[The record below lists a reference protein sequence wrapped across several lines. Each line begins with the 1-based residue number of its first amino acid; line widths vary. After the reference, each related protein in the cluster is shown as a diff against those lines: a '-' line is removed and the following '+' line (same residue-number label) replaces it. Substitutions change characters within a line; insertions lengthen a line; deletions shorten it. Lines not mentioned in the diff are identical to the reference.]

1 MFDVTPILLIG
12 AGAVAAGLIVLA
24 FLIQGDL
31 ARGTRLRLGQRIL
44 LGAGLGLGVIAF
56 SVKLAIISGLT
67 LAGSR
72 GDRPFAARTVTTPPR
87 IEEPAVVIGAVK
99 WEPLPLTAPEPANN
113 PSTPEKI
120 ALGARLFA
128 DSGLSRDGTVAC
140 MSCHDTKRGAGVD
153 GRQFSRGVGG
163 QLGGRNA
170 PTVFNAAF
178 QAWQFWDGRAHSL
191 EEQAL
196 GPIANPV
203 EMGSTDLN
211 AVVERFKADRS
222 YVDAFAAA
230 FGAAEPVS
238 IEHLAQAI
246 AAYERTLIT
255 PDSPYDR
262 FVRGDQNALTPQQV
276 RGMSLFE
283 SSGCADCHSGPNFSS
298 ASMLTPDRGGT
309 GFRLFPAQPSEFD
322 AKYALTADSGARA
335 KASVPGLWRVPTLRN
350 IALTAPYFHNGSV
363 NDLTEA
369 VRIMAVSQSGRVLS
383 ENPVLEPAVA
393 WLPGERRMMRYRQT
407 PINEAEISDITAFLR
422 ALTSERLAAEARR

>member
-1 MFDVTPILLIG
+1 MFDITPILLIG

-31 ARGTRLRLGQRIL
+31 ARGTHLRPRQRLL
-44 LGAGLGLGVIAF
+44 LGAGLGLGIIAF

-72 GDRPFAARTVTTPPR
+72 GDRPFAVRTVTAPPR
-87 IEEPAVVIGAVK
+87 IEEPAAVVGAVK

-120 ALGARLFA
+120 ALGARLFN
-128 DSGLSRDGTVAC
+128 DSALSRDGTVAC
-140 MSCHDTKRGAGVD
+140 VSCHDTKRGGGVD

-211 AVVERFKADRS
+211 AVVERIKADRS
-222 YVDAFAAA
+222 YVDAFTAA
-230 FGAAEPVS
+230 FGAGDPVS
-238 IEHLAQAI
+238 IERVAQAI

-262 FVRGDQNALTPQQV
+262 FVRGDESALSPQQV
-276 RGMSLFE
+276 RGMALFE
-283 SSGCADCHSGPNFSS
+283 SAGCTDCHSGPNFSS
-298 ASMLTPDRGGT
+298 ASVLSPDRGGT
-309 GFRLFPAQPSEFD
+309 GFRLFPAQPSGFD
-322 AKYALTADSGARA
+322 AKYSLNADPGARA
-335 KASVPGLWRVPTLRN
+335 KGSAPGLWRVPTLRN

-369 VRIMAVSQSGRVLS
+369 VRIMAVAQSGRVLS
-383 ENPVLEPAVA
+383 ENPVPQPAVA

-407 PINEAEISDITAFLR
+407 PINEAEIAGITAFLR
-422 ALTSERLAAEARR
+422 ALTSDRLAAEATR

>member
-1 MFDVTPILLIG
+1 MFDITPILLIG
-12 AGAVAAGLIVLA
+12 ASAVAAGLIVLA

-31 ARGTRLRLGQRIL
+31 APGTRMRPRQRLL
-44 LGAGLGLGVIAF
+44 LGAGLGLGIIAF
-56 SVKLAIISGLT
+56 SVKLAIIGGLT

-72 GDRPFAARTVTTPPR
+72 GERPFAVRTVTAPPR

-99 WEPLPLTAPEPANN
+99 WEPLPPAAPEPANN
-113 PSTPEKI
+113 PSTPEKV
-120 ALGARLFA
+120 ALGARLFV
-128 DSGLSRDGTVAC
+128 DSALSRDGTVAC
-140 MSCHDTKRGAGVD
+140 VSCHDTKRGGGTD

-211 AVVERFKADRS
+211 AVVERLKADRS
-222 YVDAFAAA
+222 YVDAFTAA

-238 IEHLAQAI
+238 VEHLAQAI

-255 PDSPYDR
+255 PDAPYDR
-262 FVRGDQNALTPQQV
+262 FVRGDQSALTPQQV
-276 RGMSLFE
+276 RGMALFE
-283 SSGCADCHSGPNFSS
+283 SAGCADCHSGPNFSS
-298 ASMLTPDRGGT
+298 ASVLSPDRGGT
-309 GFRLFPAQPSEFD
+309 GFRLFPAQPTAFD
-322 AKYALTADSGARA
+322 AKYGLTADSGARA
-335 KASVPGLWRVPTLRN
+335 KGSAPGLWRVPTLRN

-363 NDLTEA
+363 SDLTEA

-407 PINEAEISDITAFLR
+407 PISEADIAGITAFLR
-422 ALTSERLAAEARR
+422 ALTSDRLAAKAKR

>member
-31 ARGTRLRLGQRIL
+31 ARGTRLRLRQRLL
-44 LGAGLGLGVIAF
+44 LGAGLGLGIIAF

-67 LAGSR
+67 LAGSH
-72 GDRPFAARTVTTPPR
+72 GDRPFAVHTVAAPPR

-99 WEPLPLTAPEPANN
+99 WEPLPLTAPAPATN

-128 DSGLSRDGTVAC
+128 DPMLSRDGTVAC
-140 MSCHDTKRGAGVD
+140 VSCHDTKRGGGTD

-178 QAWQFWDGRAHSL
+178 QARQFWDGRAHSL

-203 EMGSTDLN
+203 EMASTDLN
-211 AVVERFKADRS
+211 VVVERLKADRS
-222 YVDAFAAA
+222 YAGAFAAA
-230 FGAAEPVS
+230 FGVGEPVS
-238 IEHLAQAI
+238 VEHLAQAI

-255 PDSPYDR
+255 PDAPYDR

-276 RGMSLFE
+276 RGMALFE
-283 SSGCADCHSGPNFSS
+283 SSGCTDCHSGPNFSS
-298 ASMLTPDRGGT
+298 ASMLAPDRGGT
-309 GFRLFPAQPSEFD
+309 GFRLFPAQPSAFD
-322 AKYALTADSGARA
+322 AKYGLTADSGARA
-335 KASVPGLWRVPTLRN
+335 KGSAPGLWRVPTLRN

-363 NDLTEA
+363 SDLTEA

-383 ENPVLEPAVA
+383 ENPILQPAVS

-407 PINEAEISDITAFLR
+407 PINEAEIADITAFLR
-422 ALTSERLAAEARR
+422 ALTSDRLAAEAKR

>member
-72 GDRPFAARTVTTPPR
+72 GDRPFAVHTVTAPPR

-113 PSTPEKI
+113 PSTPEKV

-128 DSGLSRDGTVAC
+128 DTALSRDGTVAC
-140 MSCHDTKRGAGVD
+140 VSCHDTKRGGGTD
-153 GRQFSRGVGG
+153 GRQFSKGIGG
-163 QLGGRNA
+163 QFGGRNA

-211 AVVERFKADRS
+211 AVVERLKADRS

-230 FGAAEPVS
+230 FGAAEPIS

-262 FVRGDQNALTPQQV
+262 FVRGDQSALTPQQV

-298 ASMLTPDRGGT
+298 ASMLAPDRGGT

-322 AKYALTADSGARA
+322 AKYGLTTDSGGRA
-335 KASVPGLWRVPTLRN
+335 KGAAPGLWRVPTLRN

-383 ENPVLEPAVA
+383 ENPILQPAVA

-422 ALTSERLAAEARR
+422 ALTSDRLAAEAKR